1 MKDHLRGRHTAG
13 IGGDILKFEALKCH
27 FLHSARAS
35 KFSLKFMSAVLVF
48 KIKEGKKVLKKLK
61 NINNNLSLLS
71 VR

>member
-1 MKDHLRGRHTAG
+1 
-13 IGGDILKFEALKCH
+13 
-27 FLHSARAS
+27 
-35 KFSLKFMSAVLVF
+35 MSAVLVF